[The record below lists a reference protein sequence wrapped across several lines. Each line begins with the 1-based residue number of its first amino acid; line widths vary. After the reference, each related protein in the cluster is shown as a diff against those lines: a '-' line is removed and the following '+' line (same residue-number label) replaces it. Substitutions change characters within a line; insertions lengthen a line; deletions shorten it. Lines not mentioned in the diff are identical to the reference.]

1 MNTDNTVPPP
11 PSDLP
16 AWLGDLKATA
26 EERNWDKEGKL
37 RGQEEWNHLLWLKG
51 YGVVVFLFLLF
62 FALLFLGSLG
72 SWAAHYLL
80 PCEYHWLSEDQLS
93 KIQSI
98 LFSGSI
104 GGVVSIMAQKHLSK

>member
-1 MNTDNTVPPP
+1 MEKTVPPP
-11 PSDLP
+11 NNPP
-16 AWLGDLKATA
+16 AWLGDPQARA

-37 RGQEEWNHLLWLKG
+37 RGQEEKNHLLWLKA
-51 YGVVVFLFLLF
+51 YGVVV
-62 FALLFLGSLG
+62 LLFLSFFAILFIGSPG

-80 PCEYHWLSEDQLS
+80 PDGWHWLTSEQLS

-104 GGVVSIMAQKHLSK
+104 GGVVSLVAQRQLSK